1 MMLKVIQTI
10 QVMIVFFFM
19 GIVFLGVSA
28 QKPENGTYQLVEI
41 NNCAKKLDLSDKE
54 EQLMIEIKN
63 YSRYRKL
70 FTKFDGRLL
79 FSLQSKSHSD
89 SNNHIF
95 NVLFKYE
102 NNTIQLHWPDVLQ
115 YANEL
120 DTIHVQLTPW
130 LWESCNSSGTIEFLN
145 AEAIRFMMSEIN
157 YSQKKVCYQLT
168 LKKHDKSSLKQ

>member
-1 MMLKVIQTI
+1 MHTKRLLI
-10 QVMIVFFFM
+10 FF
-19 GIVFLGVSA
+19 IILNNSFLEVDA
-28 QKPENGTYQLVEI
+28 QKLENGTYQLVEI
-41 NNCAKKLDLSDKE
+41 DNCARKLDLSDKE

-102 NNTIQLHWPDVLQ
+102 NNTIQLQWPDVLQ

-145 AEAIRFMMSEIN
+145 AEAIRFTMSEIN
-157 YSQKKVCYQLT
+157 HSQKKVCYQLT
-168 LKKHDKSSLKQ
+168 LKKHDKSSLKH